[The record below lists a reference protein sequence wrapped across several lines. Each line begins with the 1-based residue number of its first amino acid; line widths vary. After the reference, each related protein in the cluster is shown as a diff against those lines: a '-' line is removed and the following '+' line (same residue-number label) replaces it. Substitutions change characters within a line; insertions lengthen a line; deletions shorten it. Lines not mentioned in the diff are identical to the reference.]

1 MTRATI
7 CHCGHDKA
15 THFEQEHTCLG
26 MLCDCP
32 SYADREV
39 PRPKAKPVIAYP
51 VIDLLPD
58 DFDPCPDTPRMAH
71 PAGCICAI
79 CLYWFGTPTP

>member
-1 MTRATI
+1 MSFATI

-15 THFEQEHTCLG
+15 THFQEEHTCLG
-26 MLCDCP
+26 MRCDCQV
-32 SYADREV
+32 YADRDV
-39 PRPKAKPVIAYP
+39 PKPVPKHVIK
-51 VIDLLPD
+51 VTDIDLVD

-79 CLYWFGTPTP
+79 CLYWFGAPTP